1 MMWDPV
7 DETLSR
13 VRVAEI
19 GAGPREERAPRRR
32 QDTVFRCARHAVSA
46 TGIIGPV
53 GPARGAGAPRDR
65 FLLEVQE
72 KMPNNDENAAVET
85 VESDV
90 EVETVESDTEAEA
103 VETQIDEIGD
113 GALAETTIGQ
123 LMDAIGALDARIS
136 DIMKEIA
143 DLKSVR
149 IESGAEYVD
158 TDEDGIEEAYDDPD
172 PRSIDELDLTL

>member
-1 MMWDPV
+1 
-7 DETLSR
+7 
-13 VRVAEI
+13 
-19 GAGPREERAPRRR
+19 
-32 QDTVFRCARHAVSA
+32 
-46 TGIIGPV
+46 
-53 GPARGAGAPRDR
+53 
-65 FLLEVQE
+65 
-72 KMPNNDENAAVET
+72 MPNNDENAAVET

-103 VETQIDEIGD
+103 VETQIDESGD

-136 DIMKEIA
+136 DIMKESA